1 MRNLIKG
8 LTVGV
13 GAIKGYPTGTSLG
26 STHQNAFTSGAARN
40 RRVTATVLATL
51 GGVGRGRGEGGRDE
65 GQDGQPGPTDA
76 LPCPQ
81 RSPFAAA

>member
-1 MRNLIKG
+1 MLKG
-8 LTVGV
+8 LTASA
-13 GAIKGYPTGTSLG
+13 GAIKGYPTGIALD

-40 RRVTATVLATL
+40 RRVTAAVLTTL

-81 RSPFAAA
+81 RSPFAAT